1 MIKCTR
7 FITKRI
13 RKRETD
19 KEKKNMEMNQKQY
32 GKDHEKKERE
42 KQTGRYI
49 ILAADD
55 ETELL
60 DILELYLER
69 EGIGICKAGDGIE
82 AMKIFGREEV
92 HLALL
97 DIMMPGLDGFA
108 VLRKIR
114 QGSRIPVIMLTA
126 KSQDYDKILGL
137 ETGADDYITKPYNP
151 LEVVAR
157 IKAQLRRCYDY
168 RDEAEEKAQVLTLR
182 DVVMNVPEGT
192 LERGGRRIELTPK
205 EFGIL
210 QMLLEH
216 PGYIFTKQQIFERVW
231 EEMYAGDDN
240 TVMVHISN
248 LRSKLEEGQAGKTPF
263 VRTVKGLGYKV
274 EKEES

>member
-1 MIKCTR
+1 M
-7 FITKRI
+7 
-13 RKRETD
+13 ED
-19 KEKKNMEMNQKQY
+19 K
-32 GKDHEKKERE
+32 KDPHF
-42 KQTGRYI
+42 RYT

-69 EGIGICKAGDGIE
+69 EGIAVCKAKDGIE
-82 AMKIFGREEV
+82 AMEIFKKKQV

-114 QGSRIPVIMLTA
+114 ESSKIPVIMLTA

-137 ETGADDYITKPYNP
+137 EIGADDYITKPYNP

-157 IKAQLRRCYDY
+157 IKAQLRRNYDY
-168 RDEAEEKAQVLTLR
+168 QGVPEESRTVLSLG
-182 DVVMNVPEGT
+182 DVIMNVTEGIV
-192 LERGGRRIELTPK
+192 ERDGRRVELTPT
-205 EFGIL
+205 EFRIL
-210 QMLLEH
+210 QLLLEH
-216 PGYIFTKQQIFERVW
+216 PGRIFTKQQIFEQVW
-231 EEMYAGDDN
+231 DEVYAGDDN

-248 LRSKLEEGQAGKTPF
+248 LRNKLWDGQDGKPPF
-263 VRTVKGLGYKV
+263 IRTIKGLGYKAR
-274 EKEES
+274 KEG